1 MPVGV
6 PGQTRA
12 TMTSASLTLRKPFGS
27 NPQYP
32 LAYGSR
38 GWAYVNKGEHKKAI
52 ADYNEVIHL
61 DPKCAA
67 AYSCRGRAYA
77 NIGDCDK
84 AVADYNRALQ
94 IDPNCAD
101 AYNSLAWL
109 QATCPVARYRDGKK
123 ALKNARKACDLRGGK
138 FYSLDTLAAAYAENG
153 EFEKAAQWQTKA
165 IDMLAKNKNAT
176 EKHKQVLR
184 SRLELYK
191 QGKPYRE
198 AVKKK

>member
-1 MPVGV
+1 M
-6 PGQTRA
+6 
-12 TMTSASLTLRKPFGS
+12 
-27 NPQYP
+27 
-32 LAYGSR
+32 
-38 GWAYVNKGEHKKAI
+38 
-52 ADYNEVIHL
+52 
-61 DPKCAA
+61 
-67 AYSCRGRAYA
+67 
-77 NIGDCDK
+77 
-84 AVADYNRALQ
+84 
-94 IDPNCAD
+94 
-101 AYNSLAWL
+101 
-109 QATCPVARYRDGKK
+109 ARYRDGKK